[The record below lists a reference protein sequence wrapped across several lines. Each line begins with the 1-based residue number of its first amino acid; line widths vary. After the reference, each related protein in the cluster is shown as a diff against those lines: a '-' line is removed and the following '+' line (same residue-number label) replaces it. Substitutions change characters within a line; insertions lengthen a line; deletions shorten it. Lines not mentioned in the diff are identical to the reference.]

1 MPKYKEQGANGMC
14 ISKRG
19 GGGYEFMGTTDMYIL
34 INSIGEVF
42 PTLP

>member
-1 MPKYKEQGANGMC
+1 MECVYQKEE
-14 ISKRG
+14 
-19 GGGYEFMGTTDMYIL
+19 GGYEFMGTTDMYIL

>member
-1 MPKYKEQGANGMC
+1 MECVYQKEEGG
-14 ISKRG
+14 KRHK
-19 GGGYEFMGTTDMYIL
+19 FMGTTDMYIL